1 MARILRKSGK
11 RRGGRRK
18 INSESCGPFLIAA
31 LVICLGLA
39 CFVLD
44 LTKPFNFWVILVTY
58 NFSSVMALG
67 VIVLLIYTPL
77 AFAYAFIIFRE
88 ELSQFPKLSRFRKLP
103 SILAILVGMRKII
116 DVFLFIM
123 AFTVAIYTG
132 FLLSAMNSYP
142 MLNTAV
148 LPALFLF
155 SALSAGAAA
164 NNFVSIMFFA
174 ADPRDTQSKAMQ
186 KLELPVISLEIL
198 FLILIF
204 VELCFKGGAA
214 AAIAS
219 LVTGIWATVFWVGG
233 GRWLWYPL
241 LSMMLPDSRQ
251 RSRGLAVFVR
261 KTKK

>member
-77 AFAYAFIIFRE
+77 AFAYTFT
-88 ELSQFPKLSRFRKLP
+88 KLP
-103 SILAILVGMRKII
+103 SIIAILVGMRKII

-219 LVTGIWATVFWVGG
+219 LITGIWATVFWVGG